1 MELIAFLEKLKKR
14 RDDLMMVATFTK
26 GKEKDF
32 QLFELEEI
40 IELLEKKISKMFS
53 EQPKPDR
60 YILYLYYIKNYTDD
74 SLMDMFGLDYYQFKE
89 IIEKFEIPLDLKFE
103 Y

>member
-26 GKEKDF
+26 GKEKDY

-40 IELLEKKISKMFS
+40 IELLEKKISKRFS

-60 YILYLYYIKNYTDD
+60 YILYLYYLKNYSKD
-74 SLMDMFGLDYYQFKE
+74 SLIDMFGIDYLKFIE
-89 IIEKFEIPLDLKFE
+89 IIEKFEIPLDLKLE